1 MLNEIAEFKDYTEAP
16 IYKRDNKNDNSFL
29 GRFTRE
35 GIQGFE
41 GFPRVL
47 TIIARG
53 YMFKSS
59 KADIEYARRAI
70 SAWCSIP
77 DKDITKEKEDWRF
90 KTDFREYHNEFPEL
104 VSENGKGWFYKHFH
118 SAMNFVKNNLDKF
131 TSKEVEKYSLMDK
144 NFDTTWRN
152 KVKQMQYDT
161 YALNTKGAWILRFD
175 DILSSALE
183 FGELKNKNFELSE
196 ETKRKILKFT
206 NAPNTAI
213 AIETLIKYYYANR
226 QEDTDWVVLPVAN
239 FDAFFGS
246 TSFSKKR
253 LTELVKSRA
262 IERESKYNVSR
273 YRLSEAFWV

>member
-53 YMFKSS
+53 YMFKNGS
-59 KADIEYARRAI
+59 ADIEYARRSI

-77 DKDITKEKEDWRF
+77 DKDITKEKEVWRF
-90 KTDFREYHNEFPEL
+90 RTDFREYYKEFPEL
-104 VSENGKGWFYKHFH
+104 VSENGEGWFYKHFH
-118 SAMNFVKNNLDKF
+118 NAMNFAISNPEKF
-131 TSKEVEKYSLMDK
+131 TAKEVEKYILMDK
-144 NFDTTWRN
+144 KFDTAWCD
-152 KVKQMQYDT
+152 KVTRMHFST
-161 YALNTKGAWILRFD
+161 YYLKTKGAWILRFD

-183 FGELKNKNFELSE
+183 LGELKNKDFELSE
-196 ETKRKILKFT
+196 ETKAKIFDFT
-206 NAPNTAI
+206 TTPSTVNAL
-213 AIETLIKYYYANR
+213 ETLIKYYYANR
-226 QEDTDWVVLPVAN
+226 QKDTDWVVLPVAN
-239 FDAFFGS
+239 FDAFFGA

-253 LTELVKSRA
+253 LTELVKSGA
-262 IERESKYNVSR
+262 IERENSYNVSR
-273 YRLSEAFWV
+273 YRLNESFT